1 MSHPQSCKAFVKDA
15 EIASNVSIC
24 CVVKSYIWPK
34 LQGIRRVYSTI
45 TGSFAVDKK
54 NSVKMYSLKPDE
66 KWLKALYI
74 SSLISVE

>member
-24 CVVKSYIWPK
+24 CVVKSYVWPK
-34 LQGIRRVYSTI
+34 LQGIRRVCSTI
-45 TGSFAVDKK
+45 TGSFVVDKK

-74 SSLISVE
+74 SSLIRVE

>member
-1 MSHPQSCKAFVKDA
+1 MSHPQSRKAFVKDA

-24 CVVKSYIWPK
+24 CVVRSYVWTR
-34 LQGIRRVYSTI
+34 LQGIRREYSTI

-54 NSVKMYSLKPDE
+54 NSVKYSLKPDE

-74 SSLISVE
+74 FPR